1 MVNSTEGVVGDD
13 TLRDIEAVRGNVSRV
28 VVWEE
33 ARLYDGIRIAGVGVE
48 VGGQTSS
55 LLSVSAKI
63 MWQWTEV
70 PIPW

>member
-1 MVNSTEGVVGDD
+1 MVNAAEGVVGDD
-13 TLRDIEAVRGNVSRV
+13 TLRDVEAVRGEVSRV

-33 ARLYDGIRIAGVGVE
+33 ARLYDGIRVVGVGVE

-63 MWQWTEV
+63 KGQWTEV
-70 PIPW
+70 PIPR